1 MLFHL
6 SEKEIII
13 LFNPKN
19 GLSVNTLVVEV
30 VKTIM

>member
-6 SEKEIII
+6 SEEEIII
-13 LFNPKN
+13 LLNPKN
-19 GLSVNTLVVEV
+19 GLPVNTLIIEV